1 MSRAKPK
8 SFWDK
13 HVKMFQESGMSQREY
28 CRMKGLSLEALKYQL
43 RKNRLTESEKSHKSQ
58 ESPSGWLPITVIDEP
73 ASIYTGGIRFQI
85 SRMTIEVEKGFDAVQ
100 LANVL
105 RTVGAAC

>member
-1 MSRAKPK
+1 MSKAKPK
-8 SFWDK
+8 NFWDK

-28 CRMKGLSLEALKYQL
+28 CRSKGLKHKSLQYHL
-43 RKNRLTESEKSHKSQ
+43 RKHGLTQPQKPLQVEVQNE
-58 ESPSGWLPITVIDEP
+58 WLPITIIDEP
-73 ASIYTGGIRFQI
+73 AKVCTGGIRFQI
-85 SRMTIEVEKGFDAVQ
+85 SRMTIEVEKGSDAVQ

>member
-1 MSRAKPK
+1 MAEN
-8 SFWDK
+8 FWDR
-13 HVKMFQESGMSQREY
+13 HIKMFQESWMSQRGY
-28 CRMKGLSLEALKYQL
+28 CLEKGLSLEALKYHI
-43 RKNRLTESEKSHKSQ
+43 RKNRLTESEQSVNSRD
-58 ESPSGWLPITVIDEP
+58 SSNRWLPITVIDEP
-73 ASIYTGGIRFQI
+73 SAVCTGGIRFQI

>member
-1 MSRAKPK
+1 MNRVKQK
-8 SFWDK
+8 NFWDR
-13 HVKMFQESGMSQREY
+13 HIKMFQESGMSQRGY
-28 CRMKGLSLEALKYQL
+28 CREKGLSYEALKYHL
-43 RKNRLTESEKSHKSQ
+43 RKNRTIETERSLKKPDSSNR
-58 ESPSGWLPITVIDEP
+58 WLPITVIDEP
-73 ASIYTGGIRFQI
+73 SAVCTGGIRFQI